1 MAKKLIVISE
11 YGSIEERGDGCF
23 TDSGQELS
31 RKSFENLWAFSHS
44 DSRAFPDID
53 KVFKKTIR
61 GSKRRIQAC
70 NYVGTVQ
77 TTDGTIIEILPKI
90 YRHSGQEET
99 DRNTCRRIF
108 LKMLS
113 ALRGI
118 DAVTFQDT
126 GLLTRKNFP
135 ILEVYISNYL
145 NEAEQIYQT
154 GLGKSYILTEGNERY
169 LKGRLLVS
177 EHIRRNSIDQ
187 SRFYVRHHIYDEQ
200 IPQNKII
207 VSTLKRL
214 QSITTS
220 TRNSA
225 RINMLLD
232 LLSDIPASSDIHGDL
247 YRSLNADRMMDKYT
261 RIIRWSETIL
271 LGRGFTTFSGNCINQ
286 ALLFPAE
293 KLFESFVAKLFKDYF
308 RTRVDEFKVHTQHTA
323 HYLVDRQGSG
333 RRFQLRPDIFI
344 EAGVRTDPFRTYQS
358 IIIDT
363 KWKNL
368 NQEKPDSNYLIE
380 IKDMYQ
386 LFAYG
391 RKYEKGPDP
400 DKAVTFPAIPK
411 LVLLYPFSQKF
422 NKPLDD
428 YIFDKTAGK
437 YNLRLQVEP
446 FDLTSDHNGY
456 MEQISRIL
464 SRAYREILLVGCY
477 RSSSHLE
484 WILQHRLYN
493 VRLQDGPNRRP
504 GAISPTDQ
512 TLHASKLLLYDI
524 NNTDKYTWYDITG
537 TPKIMDRNALHSIS
551 YPFDPQSS
559 TSTPQDKYLVY
570 TIKEISAP
578 EPSVTPAELVQR
590 AVGYDLIDGTKL
602 PSGSFN
608 FIQGTPI
615 YVDSYTDLL
624 DGVN

>member
-1 MAKKLIVISE
+1 MAGKLIVISE
-11 YGSIEERGDGCF
+11 YGSIEEHGDGF
-23 TDSGQELS
+23 FADGGQELS

-44 DSRAFPDID
+44 DSRTFPDID

-61 GSKRRIQAC
+61 SGKRRIQAC

-99 DRNTCRRIF
+99 DKSICRLIF

-113 ALRGI
+113 ALRSI
-118 DAVTFQDT
+118 DAVTFQDAS
-126 GLLTRKNFP
+126 LQTRKNFP

-145 NEAEQIYQT
+145 NEAEQLYQT
-154 GLGKSYILTEGNERY
+154 GLGKNYILTEGNKRY
-169 LKGRLLVS
+169 LKGSLMFS

-207 VSTLKRL
+207 VSTLQRL
-214 QSITTS
+214 QSITSS

-232 LLSDIPASSDIHGDL
+232 LLSDIPASSDIHSDL
-247 YRSLNADRMMDKYT
+247 HKSLNADRMMDKYT
-261 RIIRWSETIL
+261 KIIRWSETIL

-308 RTRVDEFKVHTQHTA
+308 RTRADEFKVHTQHTA

-391 RKYEKGPDP
+391 QKYEKGPEP
-400 DKAVTFPAIPK
+400 DKPLTFPVIPK

-456 MEQISRIL
+456 MEQISHIL
-464 SRAYREILLVGCY
+464 SRAYREILLIGCY

-484 WILQHRLYN
+484 WIRQHHLYN

-524 NNTDKYTWYDITG
+524 NHTDQFTWYDITG
-537 TPKIMDRNALHSIS
+537 APKIMDRNALHSIS

-570 TIKEISAP
+570 TIKEASAP

-608 FIQGTPI
+608 FIQGAPI
-615 YVDSYTDLL
+615 YIDSYTDLL
-624 DGVN
+624 D

>member
-1 MAKKLIVISE
+1 MAEKLIVISE
-11 YGSIEERGDGCF
+11 YGSIEEHGNGFFAD
-23 TDSGQELS
+23 DGQELS
-31 RKSFENLWAFSHS
+31 RKSFENLWTFSHS
-44 DSRAFPDID
+44 DSRTFPDID

-61 GSKRRIQAC
+61 SGKRRIQAC

-99 DRNTCRRIF
+99 DRNTCRHIF

-113 ALRGI
+113 AIRSI
-118 DAVTFQDT
+118 DAVTFQDA
-126 GLLTRKNFP
+126 GLQTRQNFP

-145 NEAEQIYQT
+145 NEVERIYQT
-154 GLGKSYILTEGNERY
+154 GLGKNYILTEGNKRY

-187 SRFYVRHHIYDEQ
+187 SRFYVRYHIYDEQ

-214 QSITTS
+214 QNITTS
-220 TRNSA
+220 TKNSA

-232 LLSDIPASSDIHGDL
+232 LLSDIPTSGDIHGDL
-247 YRSLNADRMMDKYT
+247 HRSLNADRMMDKYT

-271 LGRGFTTFSGNCINQ
+271 LGRGFTTFSGSCINQ

-308 RTRVDEFKVHTQHTA
+308 RTRADEFKVHTQHTA
-323 HYLVDRQGSG
+323 HYLVDKQGSG

-368 NQEKPDSNYLIE
+368 DQEKPDSNYLIE

-391 RKYEKGPDP
+391 RKYEKSPGPDRT
-400 DKAVTFPAIPK
+400 VNFPAVPK

-428 YIFDKTAGK
+428 YIFDQTAGK

-446 FDLTSDHNGY
+446 FDLTSDRNGY
-456 MEQISRIL
+456 MEQISGIL
-464 SRAYREILLVGCY
+464 SRAYREILLIGCY
-477 RSSSHLE
+477 RDSAHLQWIRQHHLYNIRLHDSSSH
-484 WILQHRLYN
+484 
-493 VRLQDGPNRRP
+493 RP
-504 GAISPTDQ
+504 GAISPTDLP
-512 TLHASKLLLYDI
+512 LHVSKLLMYDI
-524 NNTDKYTWYDITG
+524 EHTDRYMWYDIVG
-537 TPKIMDRNALHSIS
+537 TPKTMDCNALHSMS
-551 YPFDPQSS
+551 YPFDPHSS

-570 TIKEISAP
+570 TIKETTVP
-578 EPSVTPAELVQR
+578 DNPVTPAVLVSR
-590 AVGYDLIDGTKL
+590 ATGYNLINGQIPQETAFTL
-602 PSGSFN
+602 GS
-608 FIQGTPI
+608 PI
-615 YVDSYTDLL
+615 YIDKYTELL
-624 DGVN
+624 D